1 MCRLPGHTSNA
12 ETVQVPPPLS
22 LSLLADQPAQCPS
35 CKEEVQLKN
44 INKHMSSGCTLHT
57 HVTIQHILQKPLDA
71 PLTKLEENMAIC
83 VATWRGVGGEE
94 DGEEK
99 GKKGEKDKGKR
110 G

>member
-1 MCRLPGHTSNA
+1 M
-12 ETVQVPPPLS
+12 
-22 LSLLADQPAQCPS
+22 ADTPQNGNS
-35 CKEEVQLKN
+35 
-44 INKHMSSGCTLHT
+44 
-57 HVTIQHILQKPLDA
+57 
-71 PLTKLEENMAIC
+71 